1 VRLKRVNNY
10 LSEEVNQIVESASYR
25 RHEPR
30 LLGLDGRPVVQRG
43 LLLRPIKVPVLPLGS
58 VQRHIYQCRVLV
70 HHHDVDFSGHVTVG
84 VNFQFVHS
92 RHQNPPELSVL
103 GRLEA
108 HVSGLHLEGSLLNR
122 ITVLVHDET
131 VNAPVCF
138 GEEFDQRHAVVL
150 PILGEFVGGRIFTA
164 RDFQSDFHAT
174 VPDVIEVLHAAG
186 QRIPLSPIRYTLK
199 ASSGDTNVN
208 K

>member
-1 VRLKRVNNY
+1 
-10 LSEEVNQIVESASYR
+10 
-25 RHEPR
+25 
-30 LLGLDGRPVVQRG
+30 
-43 LLLRPIKVPVLPLGS
+43 

-138 GEEFDQRHAVVL
+138 GEEFDQRLKLICHGKIAQFRGFVPCGCPPNTWGVRGREDIYSKRL
-150 PILGEFVGGRIFTA
+150 PE
-164 RDFQSDFHAT
+164 
-174 VPDVIEVLHAAG
+174 
-186 QRIPLSPIRYTLK
+186 
-199 ASSGDTNVN
+199 
-208 K
+208 